1 MPRQYT
7 PDQIGV
13 DFAGELKDFLD
24 NARSGAF
31 FCVHEYCNRYGEVAT
46 HYAQFGVNY
55 GSIVA
60 KSIKIVENW
69 LTALDAQELPVGLG
83 PVHVHY
89 KTHIGP
95 DGESNRAS
103 KARTPKLDA
112 ELHCQPNDE
121 RVKVALR
128 KILAELTKP
137 KEEKQKGADYQKEAK
152 GLFSLDRADGRFLF
166 YVRECL
172 AVGKVVHVEGA
183 YPDDEGFTTGEQAL
197 KNALKAKLPVGKYR
211 QYKFGVN
218 AEEGEGFTSLVIDG
232 NAILVGDPLAGE
244 VWATLPEWAKELV
257 VNPSAAEI
265 VGEGQFGRASG
276 LVKSVLPSMAGVIL
290 FQR

>member
-1 MPRQYT
+1 
-7 PDQIGV
+7 
-13 DFAGELKDFLD
+13 
-24 NARSGAF
+24 
-31 FCVHEYCNRYGEVAT
+31 
-46 HYAQFGVNY
+46 
-55 GSIVA
+55 
-60 KSIKIVENW
+60 
-69 LTALDAQELPVGLG
+69 
-83 PVHVHY
+83 
-89 KTHIGP
+89 
-95 DGESNRAS
+95 
-103 KARTPKLDA
+103 
-112 ELHCQPNDE
+112 
-121 RVKVALR
+121 
-128 KILAELTKP
+128 
-137 KEEKQKGADYQKEAK
+137 
-152 GLFSLDRADGRFLF
+152 
-166 YVRECL
+166 
-172 AVGKVVHVEGA
+172 
-183 YPDDEGFTTGEQAL
+183 L